1 MNKKYIR
8 NNKLKISISVDNK
21 KQIVKNNSY
30 KSPLNSLFKE
40 NKKIENT
47 KLRNHLVSSIQRNN
61 EYTSYQKY
69 NNSLIMKNQKDNTLK
84 NAGENIIN
92 SNYNSFNDQINSFTN
107 QNRIHTDSNIQLLSN
122 KNSIKLIKTKIN
134 NSIKI

>member
-1 MNKKYIR
+1 
-8 NNKLKISISVDNK
+8 
-21 KQIVKNNSY
+21 
-30 KSPLNSLFKE
+30 
-40 NKKIENT
+40 
-47 KLRNHLVSSIQRNN
+47 
-61 EYTSYQKY
+61 
-69 NNSLIMKNQKDNTLK
+69 MKNQKDNTLK

-107 QNRIHTDSNIQLLSN
+107 QNRIYTDSNIQLLSN